1 MDRRQTI
8 TSFVKDETGQKQL
21 WRSLLLSPAA
31 IWQVSELGLNLVP
44 KVPGQERFVLTGID
58 SALVGDFPDVGPVL
72 EQRMQVAA

>member
-1 MDRRQTI
+1 MDWRQTI
-8 TSFVKDETGQKQL
+8 TSFIKNETCQEQC
-21 WRSLLLSPAA
+21 WSSPLLSSAA

-44 KVPGQERFVLTGID
+44 KVPGQERFVLAGIK